1 MALENEKPL
10 SEALRDAANNI
21 GEIIRSEFQLAK
33 LELKQNARRAM
44 TPARSVTIG
53 AVFGLWAVGF
63 FLLTIMF
70 VLSTVLPY
78 WLSALIVFCIAGI
91 IAMLLVTAG
100 AVGFKRL
107 NPVLGRTTA
116 NVKEQMQWA
125 KQQVR

>member
-1 MALENEKPL
+1 MAVENEKSF

-44 TPARSVTIG
+44 TPARSLTIG
-53 AVFGLWAVGF
+53 GVFGLWAVGF

-70 VLSTVLPY
+70 ALRTVLPA

-91 IAMLLVTAG
+91 IAMMLLTAG
-100 AVGFKRL
+100 VVGFKRM
-107 NPVLGRTTA
+107 NPLLERTTA
-116 NVKEQMQWA
+116 NVKEQVQWA